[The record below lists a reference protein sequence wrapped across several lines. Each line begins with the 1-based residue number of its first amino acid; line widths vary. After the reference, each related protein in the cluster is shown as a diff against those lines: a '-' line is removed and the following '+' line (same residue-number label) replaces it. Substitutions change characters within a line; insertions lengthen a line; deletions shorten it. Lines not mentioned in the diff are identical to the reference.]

1 MSLSLNF
8 TQFSQ
13 PQFEEVVALAETILD
28 KEDEGASPEEV
39 LFYYK
44 ALGEKCRSESLL
56 TLQFD
61 FHTFSNLQML
71 LTGNKDCLKNY
82 DRKNIV
88 QLAFYG
94 SADFNL
100 TNCGAISMDDVHK
113 INMHFKSLKMDS
125 KADFEVYYNNL
136 PEDLKSQLSIHGNK
150 ELLSEGLS
158 EFLNFFYKCE
168 ESNAGIFIEC
178 Y

>member
-1 MSLSLNF
+1 
-8 TQFSQ
+8 
-13 PQFEEVVALAETILD
+13 
-28 KEDEGASPEEV
+28 
-39 LFYYK
+39 
-44 ALGEKCRSESLL
+44 
-56 TLQFD
+56 
-61 FHTFSNLQML
+61 
-71 LTGNKDCLKNY
+71 
-82 DRKNIV
+82 
-88 QLAFYG
+88 
-94 SADFNL
+94 
-100 TNCGAISMDDVHK
+100 MDDVHK